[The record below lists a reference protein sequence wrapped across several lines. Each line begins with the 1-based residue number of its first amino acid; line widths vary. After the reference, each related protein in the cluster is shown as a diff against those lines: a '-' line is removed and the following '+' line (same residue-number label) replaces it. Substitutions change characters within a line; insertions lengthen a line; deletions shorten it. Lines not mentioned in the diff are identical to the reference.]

1 MHMCTHLQHPA
12 ASSVHC
18 VQYETHPAT
27 SGVRNFHLISDT
39 PLTSLHKK
47 VFMCLLAISL
57 MYFLIELVSQLL
69 FFQSPHYFTG
79 QRLLFRSLPC
89 GSLFRAG
96 HNMTACFI
104 RISMIEEQER
114 ERICKQ
120 DRRAHLLLPN
130 LECNT
135 PSFLLLEANHLSVRQ
150 LTNQQQD
157 LYLTCICLRV
167 FKF

>member
-1 MHMCTHLQHPA
+1 MYYGTTFIFEEYQVNQKTPWLNPTASKYTNAHVHTPLASSC
-12 ASSVHC
+12 SSVHC

-27 SGVRNFHLISDT
+27 SGVRSFHLISDT

-114 ERICKQ
+114 ENMQARQTC
-120 DRRAHLLLPN
+120 
-130 LECNT
+130 
-135 PSFLLLEANHLSVRQ
+135 PSFI
-150 LTNQQQD
+150 T
-157 LYLTCICLRV
+157 
-167 FKF
+167 